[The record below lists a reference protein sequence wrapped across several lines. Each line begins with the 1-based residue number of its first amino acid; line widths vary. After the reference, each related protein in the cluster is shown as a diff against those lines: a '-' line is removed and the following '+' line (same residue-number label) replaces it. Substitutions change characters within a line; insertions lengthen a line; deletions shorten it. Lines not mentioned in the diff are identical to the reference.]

1 MSDWIILFLAI
12 FLFIVS
18 VRLTIV
24 QAELLKVENP
34 DLDPESK
41 PEPEPKPGKKKPSP
55 SNDGDWMV
63 RLTKPRKEII
73 VTGCETEGEV
83 VRKIILMEY
92 SPKSIKEIRQL

>member
-41 PEPEPKPGKKKPSP
+41 PEPEPDKKEPSP
-55 SNDGDWMV
+55 GNDGDWMV
-63 RLTKPRKEII
+63 ELKKPRREIM
-73 VTGCETEGEV
+73 VTGCDTEGEV
-83 VRKIILMEY
+83 VRKIILMNHRSED
-92 SPKSIKEIRQL
+92 IRDIIRL